1 MSSIIERLFSPP
13 SVNRDQALSGMER
26 VSALTHIVA
35 SAEYLVRRR
44 IDDEPGALTAGR
56 NQEPIIAQM
65 NLPRPVR
72 AVVQFASRPR
82 VATALHTGRVLAGLG
97 LVVRTPSP
105 FRAVCDAYLAISTA
119 VLYPRNRWGS
129 DGSDQVTL
137 QTQTAAAVARLS
149 NDTVVTDIALSYISL
164 QGVMSYAISGWVK
177 LFGQSWRDASA
188 LPGVMRTRTY
198 GCRPVYQWAI
208 RHPVA
213 AKRVT
218 HSMLVAEAA
227 FPLVFVTRGHLTKP
241 MIAWALAFHISNAGF
256 MGLGRFVTAF
266 ASMHPPIAYVTSPHH
281 AGTRSRALPLV
292 TAALTVALLGT
303 ATARTAL
310 RRRRVLTAPTGC
322 VTVASPTGN
331 HISATRTP
339 GPRERP
345 VCFIEAGMMTTSSHY
360 QLLADELA
368 RDFEVITY
376 SRAGYGASR
385 RSSAAPFDFVESG
398 IDATAVVDA
407 LIDRD
412 RSIVF
417 IGHSLGGYLST
428 QHARRHGART
438 MAVVYLDSTHP
449 EQLQR
454 SALQKEGA
462 EGFSTSFRLS
472 TPSIRSGWGSLL
484 STPRWADEFPPELR
498 SRSIT
503 EYRDARLWVAAEREW
518 SAALDVFRM
527 WEQPLPHVP
536 GSALVIS
543 ASDTIERDPE
553 QYALHNELGEAHGQA
568 AHLVVNGAT
577 HDSLISH
584 RPHVAEIA
592 AAVRAHLLEN
602 EAAA

>member
-1 MSSIIERLFSPP
+1 MTSIIRRLLNPP
-13 SVNRDQALSGMER
+13 TVNREQALSGMER

-56 NQEPIIAQM
+56 NQEPIIAQL

-82 VATALHTGRVLAGLG
+82 VATVLHTGRVLAGLG
-97 LVVRTPSP
+97 LVAKTPP
-105 FRAVCDAYLAISTA
+105 PLRAACNAYLAVSTA

-137 QTQTAAAVARLS
+137 QTQTAATIARIS
-149 NDTVVTDIALSYISL
+149 NDPIVTDIALSYISL
-164 QGVMSYAISGWVK
+164 QGAMSYAISGWVK

-198 GCRPVYQWAI
+198 GCGPVYRWAT
-208 RHPVA
+208 RHPDA
-213 AKRVT
+213 AKMLT
-218 HSMLVAEAA
+218 HSMLVAESA
-227 FPLVFVTRGHLTKP
+227 FPLVFVTRGYLTKP

-281 AGTRSRALPLV
+281 AGNRSRALPLA
-292 TAALTVALLGT
+292 TAGLSVALLGVT
-303 ATARTAL
+303 TARTVI
-310 RRRRVLTAPTGC
+310 RRRRILSAPTGHVA
-322 VTVASPTGN
+322 VTSPTGN
-331 HISATRTP
+331 HISAARTV

-345 VCFIEAGMMTTSSHY
+345 VCVIEAGMMTTSSHY

-376 SRAGYGASR
+376 SRAGYAASR
-385 RSSAAPFDFVESG
+385 RSSVAPFDFVESG
-398 IDATAVVDA
+398 IDAAAVVDA
-407 LIDRD
+407 LVDSDRP
-412 RSIVF
+412 IAF
-417 IGHSLGGYLST
+417 IGHSLGGYLSA

-438 MAVVYLDSTHP
+438 AAVVYLDSTHP
-449 EQLQR
+449 GQLQR
-454 SALQKEGA
+454 SPLQKQGA
-462 EGFSTSFRLS
+462 EGFSASFKLS

-498 SRSIT
+498 NRSIT
-503 EYRDARLWVAAEREW
+503 EYRDARLWVTAEREW
-518 SAALDVFRM
+518 SAALDVFNT
-527 WEQPLPHVP
+527 WEQPLPPVP

-553 QYALHNELGEAHGQA
+553 QHALHTELGEAHDHA
-568 AHLVVNGAT
+568 AYHVVDGAT

-584 RPHVAEIA
+584 LPHVAEVA
-592 AAVRAHLLEN
+592 AAICTHLLEN